1 MVGFAMLIEA
11 NNIQLN
17 CELSGIADGQ
27 TVVLS
32 HVIGSS
38 LIMWNPQM
46 HVLNERYRVLRYDT
60 RGMGLSSAPDE
71 SYSMEMLVADAVA
84 LLDAWQLEQVH
95 WVGLSLG
102 AMIGMG
108 LAIHHPERLC
118 SLVLLDTFA
127 TPSEQARQLFESRVT
142 ASSMESMVDSA
153 LGIWFTESFRN
164 SRSREIELNRSQF
177 LATSL
182 AGYIGNCHAIMNL
195 DYLDQL
201 DRIRAPTSLIVGEF
215 DRATPPGDSMAISE
229 RIAGSQVHLIK
240 DAAHLCNVEQPAQ
253 VNAVLMNFL
262 DQF

>member
-1 MVGFAMLIEA
+1 MLIEA

-17 CELSGIADGQ
+17 CELSGTADGQ
-27 TVVLS
+27 VVVLS

-38 LIMWNPQM
+38 LIMWNQQM
-46 HVLNERYRVLRYDT
+46 DVLNERYRVLRYDT
-60 RGMGLSSAPDE
+60 RGMGLSSAPNE
-71 SYSMEMLVADAVA
+71 PYSMGLLVADAVA
-84 LLDAWQLEQVH
+84 ILDAMQLERVH

-108 LAIHHPERLC
+108 LAIHHPERLR

-127 TPSEQARQLFESRVT
+127 TPSEQARQLFKSRVS
-142 ASSMESMVDSA
+142 ASSMESMVDGA

-164 SRSREIELNRSQF
+164 SKSGEVELNRSQF

-195 DYLDQL
+195 NYLDQL
-201 DRIRAPTSLIVGEF
+201 HHIRTPSCLMVGES
-215 DRATPPGDSMAISE
+215 DQATPLSDSMAIAE
-229 RIAGSQVHLIK
+229 RIAGSQVHVIQ

-253 VNAVLMNFL
+253 VNAVLMDFL
-262 DQF
+262 NQS